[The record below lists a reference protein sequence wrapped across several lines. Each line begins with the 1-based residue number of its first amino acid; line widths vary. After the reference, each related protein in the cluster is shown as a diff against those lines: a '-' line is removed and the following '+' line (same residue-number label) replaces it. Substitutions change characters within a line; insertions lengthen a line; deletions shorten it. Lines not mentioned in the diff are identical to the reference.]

1 MTTAKITN
9 IYQTIYQTQKDSL
22 SSLKSDD
29 LSENLIRISQI
40 IYKYKNAQRNQKVY
54 QFLRKIKNLKIEER
68 VNTFHI
74 NLDQLEKSVKRR
86 MNDAK
91 NNKSNQNQMN
101 CNNLIESDEL
111 KNIIYS
117 LLITSAD
124 LASALKILIDLCQT
138 CYSYS
143 KKKITAHSEFVN
155 YHLLV
160 MSITGGIHKVA
171 KQWESEVQKF
181 IKCGKTLEC

>member
-22 SSLKSDD
+22 KSLKSDD

-74 NLDQLEKSVKRR
+74 NLDQLEKTVKRR
-86 MNDAK
+86 MNNAK
-91 NNKSNQNQMN
+91 NNESSQ
-101 CNNLIESDEL
+101 IESDEL
-111 KNIIYS
+111 KDIIYS
-117 LLITSAD
+117 LLIISAD
-124 LASALKILIDLCQT
+124 LVSALKILIDLCQT

-160 MSITGGIHKVA
+160 MSITGGIYKVA
-171 KQWESEVQKF
+171 KQWEIEVQKF
-181 IKCGKTLEC
+181 IKCGKTLKF